1 MLKYVLAMSMAL
13 AVFVIFESAAEAAHP
28 DRVALRHAQTMPW
41 HGSYYHTGWGQPVAL
56 VVPPTAHM
64 QVNWGWG
71 VSQSTMTPI
80 YHQFHRNYPGNMGA
94 SGYSFQPTPRW
105 PSNTNQFGV
114 YYVRGPY

>member
-1 MLKYVLAMSMAL
+1 MTKFVLALFLALAL
-13 AVFVIFESAAEAAHP
+13 AVAVESTATASHP
-28 DRVALRHAQTMPW
+28 DCVALRHAQTMPW
-41 HGSYYHTGWGQPVAL
+41 HGSYYHTAWGTPVSL

-80 YHQFHRNYPGNMGA
+80 YHQFYRNYPGYTGPSGA
-94 SGYSFQPTPRW
+94 SFHPTPRW